1 MNSKL
6 RIQKTLAARFPRTKP
21 SPVAMKQFPDKTR
34 TFLSD
39 IRAPHQFRWLQL
51 ANRPWHRVA
60 VLLLSDVLALAGA
73 WQAARALNQF
83 YSPLPTQLVWWT
95 WLGMPSLFWVF
106 AAITLLF
113 FAYGGLYSS
122 SNQSYNYMR
131 TAQLVSAVYLLSLV
145 LGYFYDPKLDPPRSL
160 FFTAW
165 LSSAIMVMGFRLL
178 VTLLLGHVY
187 PQPAQIPVFLIAPA
201 IRLKKLA
208 QILQQRSHYKVVGA
222 ALSATAH
229 TPTTLQAILNS
240 GAIEVLAEDMPQTE
254 LASSLYWNLR
264 RSGIALRLL
273 PSSREILYRRGISE
287 IFAGLPTLRV
297 EAPLLVG
304 WDYRLKRVLDVLGA
318 LAGTIALSP
327 LLVVIAIAIKLTS
340 PGPVFFRQERMGL
353 QGKVFQM
360 WKFRTMVANAPALQ
374 VQLEAKN
381 QTQDGI
387 MFKLKNDP
395 RIIPI
400 GSFLRRTSLDELPQ
414 LFNVLMGQM
423 SIVGPR
429 PLPLRDVE
437 RFESWHH
444 IRHRV
449 LPGITGLWQ
458 ISGRS
463 DIEDFNDAAR
473 LDLYYIDNWSLN
485 LDLDI
490 LIETIR
496 MVLFG
501 KGAY

>member
-1 MNSKL
+1 
-6 RIQKTLAARFPRTKP
+6 
-21 SPVAMKQFPDKTR
+21 
-34 TFLSD
+34 
-39 IRAPHQFRWLQL
+39 
-51 ANRPWHRVA
+51 
-60 VLLLSDVLALAGA
+60 
-73 WQAARALNQF
+73 
-83 YSPLPTQLVWWT
+83 
-95 WLGMPSLFWVF
+95 
-106 AAITLLF
+106 
-113 FAYGGLYSS
+113 
-122 SNQSYNYMR
+122 
-131 TAQLVSAVYLLSLV
+131 
-145 LGYFYDPKLDPPRSL
+145 
-160 FFTAW
+160 
-165 LSSAIMVMGFRLL
+165 
-178 VTLLLGHVY
+178 
-187 PQPAQIPVFLIAPA
+187 
-201 IRLKKLA
+201 
-208 QILQQRSHYKVVGA
+208 
-222 ALSATAH
+222 
-229 TPTTLQAILNS
+229 
-240 GAIEVLAEDMPQTE
+240 
-254 LASSLYWNLR
+254 
-264 RSGIALRLL
+264 
-273 PSSREILYRRGISE
+273 
-287 IFAGLPTLRV
+287 
-297 EAPLLVG
+297 
-304 WDYRLKRVLDVLGA
+304 VLDVLGA

-327 LLVVIAIAIKLTS
+327 LLVVIVIAIKLTS

-374 VQLEAKN
+374 VQLEAQN